1 MMLQQVMDRWKALDE
16 VAHPY
21 LVPIET
27 ESQYL
32 AAMELMDLLWD
43 QVSSEADSPLD
54 SLLTLL
60 SERIAAY
67 ESSHFPIPQS
77 PPHLVLAFLIEQRG
91 LTQKQLEAATGIH
104 QGNLSQILRGNRRLT
119 ASQISSLARYFGVN
133 PGVFH

>member
-21 LVPIET
+21 LLPIET

-32 AAMELMDLLWD
+32 AAIELIEVLWD
-43 QVSSEADSPLD
+43 QVGSEADSPLD
-54 SLLTLL
+54 SLLILL

-67 ESSHFPIPQS
+67 EAIHFPIPHS
-77 PPHLVLAFLIEQRG
+77 PPHLVLAFLIEQKG

-119 ASQISSLARYFGVN
+119 AAQIGTLARYLGVN
-133 PGVFH
+133 PQVFL